1 MTQIDKTISNIY
13 KEKFKYAFSNLFA
26 SKTKH
31 TILVVDDEMENLS
44 LLNRS
49 LRKEFDVLTAQ
60 SGMEALELVKQH
72 GTNISI
78 IISDQKMPGMTG
90 TEFLTQAA
98 ILYPNII
105 KMLLTAYTDV
115 DAMVDGVNNCNLFQY
130 INKPFDL
137 DELKLAVDQAVKAYE
152 LTLNRNILAK
162 DLRELFFTTVK
173 SISSALDAKDAYTH
187 GHSYR
192 VTMYALILACAM
204 NIDDETKEQIEIAG
218 LMHDIGKIGVP
229 EGILCKAGK
238 LTNDEF
244 DVIKQHPGMGRKIL
258 SEINKLDDVSFWLGS
273 HHERWDGKGYPLG
286 LKGDE
291 IPLPARI
298 LSVADTYDAMT
309 SNRSYRKGLAH
320 SVAIEEIQKCTGAQF
335 DPEITRIFMEL
346 EQVFYSASQEPE
358 KYYNEYSI
366 LHKTFNKYIKA
377 DDF

>member
-1 MTQIDKTISNIY
+1 MVVRIKTLILGAKGMLGSELSKIFFDAIYWDKSEIDITD
-13 KEKFKYAFSNLFA
+13 EKQVYDRI
-26 SKTKH
+26 TK
-31 TILVVDDEMENLS
+31 
-44 LLNRS
+44 LNPQ
-49 LRKEFDVLTAQ
+49 L
-60 SGMEALELVKQH
+60 
-72 GTNISI
+72 I
-78 IISDQKMPGMTG
+78 IN
-90 TEFLTQAA
+90 AA
-98 ILYPNII
+98 
-105 KMLLTAYTDV
+105 AYTDV